1 MRRKNAKMSTASTIS
16 STTLASINIDEDVQQ
31 QQNQLSTETTT
42 TNGINTTDI
51 LLQIGADGEQQKFEL
66 NEEELDDNTNKEQ
79 RQKKTLQIINAAIEQ
94 RNSKICRPRFFARP
108 KPHKQVAEGK
118 SLSDF
123 FLLEVHSLS
132 VFDSGLYNCTAKN
145 TEGVAFCSAN
155 VQVVE
160 LATPKSSTESLIK
173 TESPINQRMKRQ
185 KSRSEQMAPE
195 IIEALPHEAK
205 AISGDQFIAECRV
218 LGNPIPSIC
227 WLHNNTRITPNSD
240 HIVLSFDGELS
251 KLFISKISSLDS
263 GRYIFIAENS
273 SGTVRSEMNLL
284 VNKAIREDDLL
295 SPKFIESKVRLRHQ
309 IEIGDNGV
317 SQREIVLLAEIIEGT
332 EPITIKWFTPNR
344 VEITNNHLNAY
355 RIDRVGKDSRL
366 TIFDAFPTDSGDY
379 KCLAENKF
387 GTAKCIFELK
397 ITEKNNFNY
406 NIEQKPPTVSAK
418 QSTIYAKQG
427 QRFVDLIFSVF
438 GDETVICWYR
448 IVQDSEQHII
458 PNTKKY
464 EANNKD
470 NGQCVSLRI
479 YDLQINDA
487 SQYKIVAINRCG
499 EASGVI
505 KLFVN
510 TNINISEK
518 KKSALTLTKTCCDR

>member
-1 MRRKNAKMSTASTIS
+1 
-16 STTLASINIDEDVQQ
+16 
-31 QQNQLSTETTT
+31 
-42 TNGINTTDI
+42 
-51 LLQIGADGEQQKFEL
+51 
-66 NEEELDDNTNKEQ
+66 
-79 RQKKTLQIINAAIEQ
+79 
-94 RNSKICRPRFFARP
+94 
-108 KPHKQVAEGK
+108 
-118 SLSDF
+118 
-123 FLLEVHSLS
+123 
-132 VFDSGLYNCTAKN
+132 
-145 TEGVAFCSAN
+145 
-155 VQVVE
+155 
-160 LATPKSSTESLIK
+160 
-173 TESPINQRMKRQ
+173 MKRQ

-195 IIEALPHEAK
+195 IIEALPSEAK

-251 KLFISKISSLDS
+251 KLLISKISSLDS

-273 SGTVRSEMNLL
+273 SGTIRSEMNLL

-309 IEIGDNGV
+309 IEIGDNGI
-317 SQREIVLLAEIIEGT
+317 SQREIILLAEIIEGT

-344 VEITNNHLNAY
+344 VEITNDHLNAY

-366 TIFDAFPTDSGDY
+366 TIFDAFPTDTGDY

-397 ITEKNNFNY
+397 INEKNNFNY

-464 EANNKD
+464 EASNKD

-499 EASGVI
+499 EASGII

-510 TNINISEK
+510 TNININEN
-518 KKSALTLTKTCCDR
+518 KKSALT